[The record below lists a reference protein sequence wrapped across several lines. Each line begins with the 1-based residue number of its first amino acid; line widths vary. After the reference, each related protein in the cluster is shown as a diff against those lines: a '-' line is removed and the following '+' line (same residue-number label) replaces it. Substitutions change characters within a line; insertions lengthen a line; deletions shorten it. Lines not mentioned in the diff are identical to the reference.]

1 MNLLVLKLLLAPALI
16 AAATLVA
23 RRFGPALGGWVSALP
38 FIAGPVLLIF
48 ALEHGAAFA
57 QRAAAGTLLGMVSL
71 VAFIVVYVRLAP
83 GRGVVTSLFAGWVA
97 FFSLTAATARWDP
110 SVAVAGAAVVIALGL
125 GGALARELDPS
136 STVPAPGGGS
146 GLLLMRVLATAA
158 LVLLLSAL
166 GGVLGPHVGGMLAA
180 FPVLASLLAAFT
192 HLGDGGRAAAALLR
206 GMITGLVG
214 FAGFCLVA
222 ALTLAS
228 WGLPLG
234 FLAASLA
241 ALALHG
247 TTLPLVARGEH
258 PTREAAAARGAG

>member
-1 MNLLVLKLLLAPALI
+1 
-16 AAATLVA
+16 
-23 RRFGPALGGWVSALP
+23 
-38 FIAGPVLLIF
+38 
-48 ALEHGAAFA
+48 
-57 QRAAAGTLLGMVSL
+57 
-71 VAFIVVYVRLAP
+71 
-83 GRGVVTSLFAGWVA
+83 
-97 FFSLTAATARWDP
+97 
-110 SVAVAGAAVVIALGL
+110 
-125 GGALARELDPS
+125 
-136 STVPAPGGGS
+136 
-146 GLLLMRVLATAA
+146 MRVLATAA
-158 LVLLLSAL
+158 LVLFLSAL